1 MTRSITSLTLR
12 LSPYHESYNTLNILP
27 TNGQI
32 QGHLTKR
39 QEMCK
44 KHKYCDRFS
53 PILKIEFAPILN
65 NQEQWWG
72 RGGETRSG
80 TEKRCSHNLQSVQL
94 AWWSAD
100 NCSIFSQ

>member
-27 TNGQI
+27 SNGQI

-72 RGGETRSG
+72 RGGRDEVWDRETMFS
-80 TEKRCSHNLQSVQL
+80 QL
-94 AWWSAD
+94 AKRSPGVVV
-100 NCSIFSQ
+100 SG